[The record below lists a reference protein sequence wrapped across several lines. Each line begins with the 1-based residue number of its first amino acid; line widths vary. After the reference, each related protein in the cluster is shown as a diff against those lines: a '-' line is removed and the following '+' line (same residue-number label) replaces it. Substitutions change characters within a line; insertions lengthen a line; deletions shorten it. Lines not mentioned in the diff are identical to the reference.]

1 MKPNRIKW
9 VCATIAASVSLTAP
23 LAAKDSSPAKI
34 ACNAESLDSKP
45 GQTWD
50 EAYGWRFNTSTNPD
64 ENIRQQ
70 ENRANRE
77 AAYTALV
84 KGQSPWPDWFKPS
97 VSLLPAGTL
106 FQMAMSEGQ
115 GNDRPGGFGT
125 FDEVDTLTEVR
136 ENLAVLRAWKKDVQ
150 RVNTYRVIQILPVH
164 VGPIGPQVDPEACEL
179 YFGRFSQFEMLVAP
193 AARNNYIEFV
203 SSEMLDKD

>member
-1 MKPNRIKW
+1 MKLYRTCTTSI
-9 VCATIAASVSLTAP
+9 AIAAAVTLSAP
-23 LAAKDSSPAKI
+23 VLAEDISAAKPA
-34 ACNAESLDSKP
+34 CDAESLNSKP
-45 GQTWD
+45 GQTWN

-64 ENIRQQ
+64 DTARDQ
-70 ENRANRE
+70 ENLANRR

-97 VSLLPAGTL
+97 VSVLPPGTL

-150 RVNTYRVIQILPVH
+150 RVNTYRVKELLPVH

-193 AARNNYIEFV
+193 PARNHYIEFV
-203 SSEMLDKD
+203 SSEMLEQD